1 MSVLAVVGL
10 KREAILVAGPY
21 VEVVIGGGNSALL
34 RQRLERSM
42 RESVKGIISIG
53 IAGALSPSLNAG
65 DSVVASAILAGGM
78 CLKTD
83 PAWTSHLHQT
93 LRDTV
98 SGTVTGAERIAATA
112 EEKSA
117 IHRDTGADAVD
128 MESHVAANF
137 AREHNR
143 PFVALRAISDRA
155 DHTLPHAAR
164 VAMKPSGGIALGRV
178 LQSVARRPYQIPALM
193 RTNRETEK
201 AFSALLRSLDLLGPG
216 LGCPYLSLL

>member
-1 MSVLAVVGL
+1 
-10 KREAILVAGPY
+10 
-21 VEVVIGGGNSALL
+21 
-34 RQRLERSM
+34 M
-42 RESVKGIISIG
+42 RNGVRGIISIG

-65 DSVVASAILAGGM
+65 DSVVASAILADGM
-78 CLKTD
+78 RLETD
-83 PAWTSHLHQT
+83 TAWATHLRQT

-98 SGTVTGAERIAATA
+98 SGTITGAEKIAATA

-117 IHRDTGADAVD
+117 IYRQTGADAVD
-128 MESHVAANF
+128 MELHVAARI
-137 AREHNR
+137 AHERSM

-178 LQSVARRPYQIPALM
+178 LQSVVSRPHQIPALV

-201 AFSALLRSLDLLGPG
+201 AFSALLRCLDALEPG
-216 LGCPYLSLL
+216 FSCPYLDGS

>member
-10 KREAILVAGPY
+10 KREAILVAGPH
-21 VEVVIGGGNSALL
+21 VEVVIGGGNSSLL
-34 RQRLERSM
+34 RHRLERSM
-42 RESVKGIISIG
+42 RDSVKGIISIG

-65 DSVVASAILAGGM
+65 DCVVASAILSEA
-78 CLKTD
+78 
-83 PAWTSHLHQT
+83 TSHQTDSTWSAHLRQT
-93 LRDTV
+93 LPQSV
-98 SGTVTGAERIAATA
+98 SGTVAGAEKIAATM

-117 IHRDTGADAVD
+117 IYRETGADAVD

-137 AREHNR
+137 AREHNL

-178 LQSVARRPYQIPALM
+178 LQSVVTRPQQIPALM

-201 AFSALLRSLDLLGPG
+201 AFSALLRCLDLLGSG
-216 LGCPYLSLL
+216 FGCPYLGLL